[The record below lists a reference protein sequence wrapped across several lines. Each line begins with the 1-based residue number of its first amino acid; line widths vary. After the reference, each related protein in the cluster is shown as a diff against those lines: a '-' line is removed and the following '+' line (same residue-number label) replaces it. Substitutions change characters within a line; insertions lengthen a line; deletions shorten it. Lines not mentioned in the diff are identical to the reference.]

1 MAGDGPGEGPQGR
14 EHRQAIGMLLLANV
28 FWGLSFPLIKTVALL
43 NARLVPAAG
52 GACIVGLV
60 LAPRFILGLGI
71 LLLWSG
77 RTAPGT
83 RWLTGHE
90 LRQGLWLGLSCGAGL
105 FLQSDGLRFTA
116 ASTSAFLTQFYAV
129 MIPVWL
135 ALRRRRA
142 PAAAVW
148 IACALVLAGVS
159 LLGHFDWRQLRAGR
173 GEAETLLSSV
183 FFMMQI
189 LTLGG
194 RESAADRPGKVIL
207 VWFAVEAV
215 LFGGLALG
223 AAPTPAALLVPWGS
237 PIWIFCTLLL
247 TGFCTVGAFLI
258 MARWQPEVSPTE
270 AGLMYCFEPIF
281 GALFALFL
289 PGLFSRWA
297 GLAYANETATLSLLV
312 GGGLITVANAVLQ
325 LAPSAAP
332 A

>member
-1 MAGDGPGEGPQGR
+1 MKLAR
-14 EHRQAIGMLLLANV
+14 ERRQALGMLLLANV

-52 GACIVGLV
+52 GACVVALI
-60 LAPRFILGLGI
+60 LAPRFLLGLGV

-77 RTAPGT
+77 RTAPGA
-83 RWLTGHE
+83 RWPTGRE
-90 LRQGLWLGLSCGAGL
+90 LRQGIWLGLSCGAGL

-135 ALRRRRA
+135 ALRLRRA
-142 PAAAVW
+142 PPAAVW
-148 IACALVLAGVS
+148 LACALVLAGVS

-173 GEAETLLSSV
+173 GEVETLLSSV

-189 LTLGG
+189 LMLGG
-194 RESAADRPGKVIL
+194 RESSANRPDKVIL
-207 VWFAVEAV
+207 VWFGVEAV
-215 LFGGLALG
+215 LFGGLAL
-223 AAPTPAALLVPWGS
+223 ATAPTPAALLAPWTS
-237 PIWIFCTLLL
+237 PAWICCMVLL

-258 MARWQPEVSPTE
+258 MARWQPKLSPTE

-281 GALFALFL
+281 GAIFALFL

-297 GLAYANETATLSLLV
+297 GLPYANEKATLSLLV
-312 GGGLITVANAVLQ
+312 GGGLITVANAVLH
-325 LAPSAAP
+325 LTPGAAP
-332 A
+332 E